1 MYEDYKIDNITVSFF
16 RGISYESTIDFK
28 DITILC
34 GENGTGKSSFVN
46 AFEYA
51 FSKNLDFLRRDTIDK
66 ESSVVHNGNTKDDIA
81 IEILFANGKSFKYGE
96 KTKDPEL
103 KEILGN
109 DYVKRASFILNRRNL
124 LKFVEGNRSDRYNA
138 VMELCGFN
146 KLSRYQSAFSST
158 FNDFNREFE
167 QKINEYQERLGKLS
181 QIIVDDPSLILNE
194 SLLELNKII
203 ERNELE
209 TIDENT
215 DIPQYLTNLHLDN
228 DDYLSRTKR
237 EFDLIFDEI
246 NNDDF
251 DLKLNHLLSEYDK
264 VVYDNFKST
273 NDLIDLLNISYNY
286 IESNNPEK
294 CPVCDSE
301 IDENILTAIND
312 NLNYLKEKDN
322 EFSIWKTE
330 FNNYLANL
338 NDFINDLDDLDR
350 NILKLKSNDSE
361 NPLLN
366 ISFNNEK
373 LILRNLYS
381 DLNDL
386 LNTGEKINVNESL
399 FKKINDKITL
409 LKENL
414 NKYFEEN
421 NDNTDLFII
430 NNALIELAKIK
441 DLEAQI
447 LSLERKCAV
456 AKKALDTYTKSKKK
470 FINNIINE
478 IKEDI
483 RFFYNYIH
491 EDDMISCPDIKMTG
505 TNHLEVFLD
514 SFGKSVDPRSFAS
527 EGHLDSLGLCIFLA
541 FNKKFN
547 PIPFL
552 ILDDVI
558 ATVDMGHKERIARLL
573 IEELEDYQIFI
584 TTHSKLWEEQL
595 RRMTQISPRSV
606 NSYEIIS
613 WNLQEGPIF
622 GKPESAEKK
631 IEKYLSP
638 DYYDLNAAGNT
649 ARRYLEYILKQVCK
663 TNRLKL
669 PYVEQPDLNSMF
681 TRAMSDTQKAVKG
694 TPLLTYYEDVWKDL
708 NKLRFMANVLSH
720 DNLNFDEVSY
730 SEVKN
735 FCDAV
740 INLRKAVTCEKD
752 GHFLIFDKAGKRLKC
767 SGGRCSESLDMD
779 AIFKNEKEQL

>member
-1 MYEDYKIDNITVSFF
+1 MYEDYKINKITVSFF
-16 RGISYESTIDFK
+16 RGISYESSIDFK

-51 FSKNLDFLRRDTIDK
+51 FSNDLDFLRRDTIDK
-66 ESSVVHNGNTKDDIA
+66 KDSISHSGNTKDDIG
-81 IEILFANGKSFKYGE
+81 IDICFGNGKSFKYGE
-96 KTKDPEL
+96 KTNDHQL
-103 KEILGN
+103 KEIMNN
-109 DYVKRASFILNRRNL
+109 DYIKRASFIMNRRNL
-124 LKFVEGNRSDRYNA
+124 LKFVEGNRSDRYKA

-146 KLSRYQSAFSST
+146 KLSRYQTFFSST
-158 FNDFNREFE
+158 FKDLNGELSK
-167 QKINEYQERLGKLS
+167 KINEYKDSLEKLS
-181 QIIVDDPSLILNE
+181 QIIVNDYRLSYDE
-194 SLLELNKII
+194 SIIELNRII

-215 DIPQYLTNLHLDN
+215 DIPQYLFNLHIDS

-237 EFDLIFDEI
+237 EFDLIFDDI
-246 NNDDF
+246 NKDDF
-251 DLKLNHLLSEYDK
+251 DLKLNNLLSEYDN

-273 NDLIDLLNISYNY
+273 NDLIKLLDTSYNY
-286 IESNNPEK
+286 IVSNNPEK

-301 IDENILTAIND
+301 LDENILDLIND
-312 NLNYLKEKDN
+312 NLDHLKVKDN
-322 EFSIWKTE
+322 EYSIWKKE
-330 FNNYLANL
+330 FNNYLIKL
-338 NDFINDLDDLDR
+338 NDFIYDLDDLDR

-361 NPLLN
+361 NSLLN
-366 ISFNNEK
+366 ISFNNERI
-373 LILRNLYS
+373 ILRNLYS

-421 NDNTDLFII
+421 NDNSDLFII
-430 NNALIELAKIK
+430 NNALIELAKIR
-441 DLEAQI
+441 DLEVQI
-447 LSLERKCAV
+447 LNLEAKCSV
-456 AKKALDTYTKSKKK
+456 AKKALDTYTKSKKE
-470 FINNIINE
+470 FIDGIISE
-478 IKEDI
+478 IKDDI

-491 EDDMISCPDIKMTG
+491 EDDLISCPDIKLTG

-547 PIPFL
+547 PIPFI

-573 IEELEDYQIFI
+573 IEELGDYQIFI

-613 WNLQEGPIF
+613 WNLEEGPIF

-649 ARRYLEYILKQVCK
+649 ARRYLEYILKQICK

-681 TRAMSDTQKAVKG
+681 TRAMSDTQKSVKG
-694 TPLLTYYEDVWKDL
+694 TPLAEYYGDVWKDL
-708 NKLRFMANVLSH
+708 NKLRFMANILSH

-730 SEVKN
+730 SEAKK

-767 SGGRCSESLDMD
+767 SGGRCSENLDMNSFL
-779 AIFKNEKEQL
+779 I